1 MHLQIRAMPISI
13 DEFVRSLTDT
23 GILPPDEV
31 TSLVSSLPDDRTGV
45 DVEKLAKELVRQQ
58 KLTRFQATAIFR
70 RQARG
75 LRFGDYIVLDKLGS
89 GGIGQVFRSE
99 NRRTGQTVALKLL
112 RASYTKSKKAV
123 ARFYRESETA
133 MRLKHPNLVSVC
145 EAGEWQ
151 GLHFLVMELIDGRDV
166 RSIVKEKGP
175 LPVPE
180 AIEIVLQ
187 AARGLE
193 YAHREGIVHRDIK
206 PANLLLDKAGR
217 LVVLD
222 LGLARLD
229 ETDDEE
235 GEEDGGRL
243 TMPGTFLGTFD
254 YVAPEQAVD
263 AHNVDGRGDI
273 YSLGCTLYYLLRGK
287 PPYRRENAP
296 QTLMAHCQDPIPKL
310 DEEIREVPP
319 RLAALFQKMLAKSPA
334 TRMGTM
340 TEVIDELTACQNEV
354 AGKDGQESVPSGLR
368 IPASNEGREKSIR
381 RVDTAA
387 EFPKRSADASATEP
401 AEPAAP
407 RAISRSDET
416 SASVGATAT
425 GPELGANRSSR
436 FWRRLADARAA
447 AWSVAVRATNWI
459 RGR

>member
-1 MHLQIRAMPISI
+1 MPISI

-23 GILPPDEV
+23 GILPPEEV

-70 RQARG
+70 RQSRG
-75 LRFGDYIVLDKLGS
+75 LRFGDYIVVDKLGS

-99 NRRTGQTVALKLL
+99 NRRTGQIVALKLL

-123 ARFYRESETA
+123 ARFYREAETA
-133 MRLKHPNLVSVC
+133 ARLKHPNLVSVC

-175 LPVPE
+175 LPVGV
-180 AIEIVLQ
+180 AIDIVIQ

-193 YAHREGIVHRDIK
+193 YAHSEGIVHRDIK
-206 PANLLLDKAGR
+206 PANLLLDKNGR
-217 LVVLD
+217 VVVLD

-229 ETDDEE
+229 ESDDED

-310 DEEIREVPP
+310 DEEIREVPA
-319 RLAALFQKMLAKSPA
+319 RLAVLFQKMLAKSPA
-334 TRMGTM
+334 TRMATM
-340 TEVIDELTACQNEV
+340 TEVVAELTACQREIF
-354 AGKDGQESVPSGLR
+354 GKDKREGAPSA
-368 IPASNEGREKSIR
+368 PAGSSSREERERPIR

-387 EFPKRSADASATEP
+387 AEVPQRSAGASATEP
-401 AEPAAP
+401 ADPAA
-407 RAISRSDET
+407 RKATSRSDET

-425 GPELGANRSSR
+425 TRNPVVSPRSR
-436 FWRRLADARAA
+436 FWRKLAAAPAA
-447 AWSVAVRATNWI
+447 AWSVAIRATNWI